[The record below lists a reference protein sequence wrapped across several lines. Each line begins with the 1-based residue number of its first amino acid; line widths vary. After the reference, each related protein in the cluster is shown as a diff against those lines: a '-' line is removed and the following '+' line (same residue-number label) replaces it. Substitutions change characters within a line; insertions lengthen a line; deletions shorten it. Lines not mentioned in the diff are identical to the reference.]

1 MYEILTY
8 YAAFALSGGIACTW
22 ALHRPSMYI
31 VEEIRPTSI
40 ILKHKTVSNLCFFT
54 FATVLAPLMPI
65 CLMYHEHF
73 INTFVDNI
81 LKIDSKNTS

>member
-1 MYEILTY
+1 MSEILMY
-8 YAAFALSGGIACTW
+8 YAVFALSGGIASTW

-40 ILKHKTVSNLCFFT
+40 VLNHKLASSLFFCG
-54 FATVLAPLMPI
+54 FATVMAPVMLI
-65 CLMYHEHF
+65 CLFYEEHF
-73 INTFVDNI
+73 IDTFVDNL

>member
-54 FATVLAPLMPI
+54 FATVAAPLMLI
-65 CLMYHEHF
+65 CLMYQDRF
-73 INTFVDNI
+73 INTFVDSI